1 MLKETLPLPLV
12 MLATVSSE
20 VESSTPQCGEF
31 DNPLSLISLPSALVI
46 VGDIPDMAMERLGIL
61 L

>member
-20 VESSTPQCGEF
+20 VESSIPERGELE
-31 DNPLSLISLPSALVI
+31 NPLSLISLPSALVI